1 MAQGNGSSAAA
12 DPSDTT
18 KSPSYMGRILNLLE
32 LSVIADS
39 APLTLSGLAT
49 AADAPLSTVS
59 RLTAQLVAWGFL
71 NETAEHRFVPGR
83 RLVAMATA
91 VGEHLYSNDRLQQA
105 TRHLTGVTGESTTA
119 GRIVG
124 NSMYIIAR
132 TESEQPLRSV
142 SRIGEVIP
150 PHSSALGKAIMSRLP
165 RSRQLALLGGAGL
178 EDPEAVLEK
187 MQPEL
192 EEARRCGYA
201 VDEETYTVGLRCRAA
216 AVIGPDGTAVAGLSI
231 SGPAARF
238 VHELAEQAVP
248 ALCREAAAIGD
259 LR

>member
-1 MAQGNGSSAAA
+1 MAQATGGRGAT
-12 DPSDTT
+12 PSDNT
-18 KSPSYMGRILNLLE
+18 KSPSYMGRILGLLE
-32 LSVIADS
+32 LSVVADR
-39 APLTLSGLAT
+39 APLTLSELAA

-59 RLTAQLVAWGFL
+59 RLTAQLVTWGFL
-71 NETAEHRFVPGR
+71 DETPAHRFVPGR

-105 TRHLTGVTGESTTA
+105 TRSLTGITGESTTA

-132 TESEQPLRSV
+132 TESEQPLRAV
-142 SRIGEVIP
+142 NRIGEPIP
-150 PHSSALGKAIMSRLP
+150 PECSALGKAIMSHLP
-165 RSRQLALLGGAGL
+165 PALQLALLGGSGAHS
-178 EDPEAVLEK
+178 PEAVLEK

-192 EEARRCGYA
+192 AKARRRGYA
-201 VDEETYTVGLRCRAA
+201 VDEETYTVGLRCRAV
-216 AVIGPDGTAVAGLSI
+216 AVIGPDGVAVAGLSI

-238 VHELAEQAVP
+238 TYDLAEEAVP
-248 ALCREAAAIGD
+248 ALRREAAAIGD